1 MKKALIV
8 WGGWDGHE
16 PKQVADIFRE
26 SLEDHDVEVEVSDT
40 LDSFRDVEKL
50 KKLDLIIPIWTMGSI
65 EKEQLQP
72 VLEAVS
78 EGTGI
83 AGVHGGMCDAFRQS
97 VDWQY
102 MTGGQW
108 VAHPGGDGVEYVVKI
123 VDNMHPITNGL
134 KEIQVKS
141 EKYYMHV
148 DPAVHILAVTYFDDV
163 AMPVAWTKAWGK
175 GRVFYT
181 SLGHV
186 AKTAAQPDVRELT
199 TRGFLWAAE
208 KAE

>member
-8 WGGWDGHE
+8 WGGWNGHE
-16 PKQVADIFRE
+16 PEQVAHIFKE
-26 SLEDHDVEVEVSDT
+26 SLEQYKFQVEISNT
-40 LDSFRDVEKL
+40 LDSFKDVEKL
-50 KKLDLIIPIWTMGSI
+50 KKLDLIVPIWTMGSI
-65 EKEQLQP
+65 ENEQLKG
-72 VLEAVS
+72 VMEAVS
-78 EGTGI
+78 SGVGI

-108 VAHPGGDGVEYVVKI
+108 VAHPGGDGVKYVVKI
-123 VDNMHPITNGL
+123 VDHLHPITNGL
-134 KEIQVKS
+134 KDIQVAS

-148 DPAVHILAVTYFDDV
+148 DPAVHILAVTYFDDT
-163 AMPVAWTKAWGK
+163 AMPIAWIKKWGK

-186 AKTAAQPDVRELT
+186 ANIAAQPDVRELT
-199 TRGFLWAAE
+199 IRGFLWAAE